1 MWKHIKDNNDL
12 LYHHLTTRF
21 RFTELSPGCCI
32 EDDPALS
39 GPCLPKASSMVIDRK
54 YFPIDA
60 FDAVVEFINAFSAAT
75 ELWSLK
81 VVFHGSGSRFT
92 FRC

>member
-32 EDDPALS
+32 EDDPALF
-39 GPCLPKASSMVIDRK
+39 GPCFPKASFRVIFQDHL
-54 YFPIDA
+54 PIDA
-60 FDAVVEFINAFSAAT
+60 FDTSVDFTNTFSAAT
-75 ELWSLK
+75 
-81 VVFHGSGSRFT
+81 
-92 FRC
+92 